1 MAMTR
6 KTPAKSIDPAAGGEA
21 KPAAAP
27 ENFAAMVAEAAYYLA
42 EQRGFTAGFEME
54 DWLAAEAKIRASMNN
69 A

>member
-6 KTPAKSIDPAAGGEA
+6 KTPAKSVDPGASRDA
-21 KPAAAP
+21 KPAATP

-42 EQRGFTAGFEME
+42 EQRGFKAGFEME
-54 DWLAAEAKIRASMNN
+54 DWLAAEAQIHAGINN